1 MVEAVEQ
8 FKKQRGFG
16 HGGLRLVALK
26 LLAEQ
31 PMHGYELIKAVEE
44 LTANHYKPSA
54 GVVYPLF
61 TTLQAEG
68 FIQPLA
74 CEEESR
80 QQRYEITGQG
90 KEELAKHAEK
100 IQHILARIE
109 QRARQPVCVTRAIE
123 NFKLSVRLHLH
134 SRVLDEAQAK
144 RFAAILDHAVK
155 QIEDI

>member
-1 MVEAVEQ
+1 MVEAIEQ
-8 FKKQRGFG
+8 LKKQRGFG

-31 PMHGYELIKAVEE
+31 PMHGYQLIKAVEE
-44 LTANHYKPSA
+44 LTADHYKPSA

-61 TTLQAEG
+61 STLLAEG
-68 FIQPLA
+68 FIQPLLA
-74 CEEESR
+74 AQDSR

-100 IQHILARIE
+100 IRHILARIE

-134 SRVLDEAQAK
+134 AKVLNDEQA
-144 RFAAILDHAVK
+144 RHFAAILDHAVK

>member
-1 MVEAVEQ
+1 MVELSEHL
-8 FKKQRGFG
+8 KKQRGFG
-16 HGGLRLVALK
+16 HGGLRLVTLK

-31 PMHGYELIKAVEE
+31 PMHGYELIKAVEA
-44 LTANHYKPSA
+44 LTADHYKPSA

-61 TTLQAEG
+61 AALQAESL
-68 FIQPLA
+68 IQPV
-74 CEEESR
+74 CGEEESR

-90 KEELAKHAEK
+90 KKELANHAEK

-109 QRARQPVCVTRAIE
+109 QRAKQPVCVTRAIE

-134 SRVLDEAQAK
+134 SRVLDEEQAR